1 MNNRKRDKQRRQRLS
16 LQNRDLVRNQLNLV
30 IENIKQEEEERE
42 VTKEEDP
49 LKYFSQQL
57 RKKEKEEERKRKE
70 EERKKYLHPIKEE
83 EDPLKFF
90 EHNTENK
97 VETELDPL
105 KYVKKSQEINA
116 DINQKPKV
124 LGELALHD
132 EEKLAEK
139 LAEAIKN
146 NDIPEEII
154 VNKHEDER
162 SNSEEKKKRFKT
174 KLVTALRLSSQRGLR
189 KRLNDQLLLQ
199 RVKGDNNVAN
209 AEDAI
214 KQSEKGNDGGNT
226 LLGADAQ
233 VNPTDNTQTIKETKQ
248 VDLKSYMEKLKK

>member
-30 IENIKQEEEERE
+30 IENIKQEEERE
-42 VTKEEDP
+42 VTQEEDP

-97 VETELDPL
+97 DETELDPL

-214 KQSEKGNDGGNT
+214 KQSETGKVGGNT
-226 LLGADAQ
+226 LLGADEQ
-233 VNPTDNTQTIKETKQ
+233 VNPTDNKQTIKETKQ
-248 VDLKSYMEKLKK
+248 VDLRPYMEKFKK

>member
-1 MNNRKRDKQRRQRLS
+1 MNNRKRDKQKRQRLS

-30 IENIKQEEEERE
+30 IENIKREEEEEERE
-42 VTKEEDP
+42 VTQEEDP

-70 EERKKYLHPIKEE
+70 EERKKYLHPIQEE

-97 VETELDPL
+97 DETELDPL

-116 DINQKPKV
+116 DINQEPKV

-132 EEKLAEK
+132 EEK

-162 SNSEEKKKRFKT
+162 SNSEEKKKKFQTRLK
-174 KLVTALRLSSQRGLR
+174 TALRLSCQRGLQ
-189 KRLNDQLLLQ
+189 KRLNDKLLQ

-214 KQSEKGNDGGNT
+214 KQSETGNDGGNT

-248 VDLKSYMEKLKK
+248 VDLRVYMEKLKK

>member
-1 MNNRKRDKQRRQRLS
+1 MNNRKRDKQKRQRLS

-30 IENIKQEEEERE
+30 IENIKREEEEERE
-42 VTKEEDP
+42 VTKEEDQ
-49 LKYFSQQL
+49 LKYFSKKL

-97 VETELDPL
+97 DETELDPL

-116 DINQKPKV
+116 DINQEPKV

-132 EEKLAEK
+132 EEK

-214 KQSEKGNDGGNT
+214 KQSETGKVGGNT
-226 LLGADAQ
+226 LLGADEQ
-233 VNPTDNTQTIKETKQ
+233 VNPTDNTQTIKEKKQ
-248 VDLKSYMEKLKK
+248 IDLGNYMKKLKK

>member
-30 IENIKQEEEERE
+30 IENKKKEEEERE

-97 VETELDPL
+97 DETELDPL

-116 DINQKPKV
+116 DINQEPKV

-132 EEKLAEK
+132 EEK

-162 SNSEEKKKRFKT
+162 SNSEEKKKKFQTRLK
-174 KLVTALRLSSQRGLR
+174 TALRLSCQRGLQ
-189 KRLNDQLLLQ
+189 KRLNDKLLQ

-214 KQSEKGNDGGNT
+214 KQSETGNDGGNT

-233 VNPTDNTQTIKETKQ
+233 VNPTDNTQTTKETKQ
-248 VDLKSYMEKLKK
+248 VDLRPYIEKFKK

>member
-1 MNNRKRDKQRRQRLS
+1 MNNRKRDKQKRQRLS

-30 IENIKQEEEERE
+30 IENIKREEEEERE

-97 VETELDPL
+97 DETELDPL
-105 KYVKKSQEINA
+105 KYVKKSEEINA
-116 DINQKPKV
+116 DINQEPKV

-132 EEKLAEK
+132 EEK

-162 SNSEEKKKRFKT
+162 SNSEEKKKKFQTRMK
-174 KLVTALRLSSQRGLR
+174 TALRLSSQRGLQ
-189 KRLNDQLLLQ
+189 KRLNDKLLK

-209 AEDAI
+209 ADDAI
-214 KQSEKGNDGGNT
+214 KKSETGNAGGNT
-226 LLGADAQ
+226 LLGADEQ

-248 VDLKSYMEKLKK
+248 VDLRVYMEKLKK